1 MVYIFSSF
9 LLNHS
14 IMTKFNAILATLFI
28 GSVAFTACKN
38 DPKTTATTAPKGLD
52 TLQMAPILSADG
64 AATYTVTDGTVNW
77 LGSDATKSQHNG
89 TIKVKSGD
97 FKVKEGQILSGK
109 VILDMTSLTDLDLTD
124 AGKKERLEAHLKAP
138 DFFGVNQY
146 PTAEFTI
153 EEVLPSKMPEFNAVV
168 VGTLKMKDKTG
179 SVNIPVKMTIE
190 NNEINVQS
198 AAFIL
203 NRTQWGVNFGSS
215 LVEKIKDRMIDDNV
229 TLNISLK
236 AKAQ

>member
-1 MVYIFSSF
+1 
-9 LLNHS
+9 
-14 IMTKFNAILATLFI
+14 MTKLNAILAALFI
-28 GSVAFTACKN
+28 VLIAFAACKN
-38 DPKTTATTAPKGLD
+38 ETPTTTTTTAPKAPD
-52 TLQMAPILSADG
+52 TLPMAPVLSADG

-97 FKVKEGQILSGK
+97 FMVKEGQILSGK
-109 VILDMTSLTDLDLTD
+109 VILDMTSLTDLDLKD

-153 EEVLPSKMPEFNAVV
+153 NEVLPSKMPEFNAVV
-168 VGTLKMKDKTG
+168 TGSLKMKDKTG
-179 SVNIPVKMTIE
+179 NVNIPVKMSIE

-203 NRTQWGVNFGSS
+203 NRTQWGVNYGSS
-215 LVEKIKDRMIDDNV
+215 LVEKIKDRMIDDNI